1 MAKKKQRRQ
10 PVEFINLPKNND
22 SKNSSITDGYSVI
35 TTELYSSSENTKST
49 HSDYEDE
56 SSDVV
61 SILNENVKKLLADKT
76 ISGPFTPSYHSV
88 SQPSLSRTYDSGYDS
103 ASYDPVSDIISK
115 DGSSPNNNRI
125 TKNSNALQCIS
136 RCLNSS
142 DSHNSFVKAYRK
154 RKGRPTVVSCHSLP
168 PVEIS
173 ASITSPIPQQ
183 TQHPNRLLEM
193 KNRLRSLEVKY
204 KYQKKASVVG
214 PAASTATNSVTRNSK
229 NSSAHIKSSSSQSSK
244 EYEGLLLK
252 ESIMQTIGEIIGINV
267 LLYVFYLIYI
277 LYKSSLSEAMEGD
290 WISLEG

>member
-1 MAKKKQRRQ
+1 MVKKKQRRQ

-22 SKNSSITDGYSVI
+22 SKNGSITDGYSVL
-35 TTELYSSSENTKST
+35 TTELYSTSENTKST
-49 HSDYEDE
+49 HSDADE

-61 SILNENVKKLLADKT
+61 LILNENVKKLLVDKT
-76 ISGPFTPSYHSV
+76 ISDPFTPSYHSV

-115 DGSSPNNNRI
+115 DGSSHNNNRI
-125 TKNSNALQCIS
+125 TKNNNALQRIS

-154 RKGRPTVVSCHSLP
+154 RKGRPTVVSCHSSPL
-168 PVEIS
+168 VDTS
-173 ASITSPIPQQ
+173 ASITVPTPQL

-214 PAASTATNSVTRNSK
+214 SAASSATNSVSRNSK
-229 NSSAHIKSSSSQSSK
+229 NSSAHIKSSSSSLSSK
-244 EYEGLLLK
+244 EYEGVLLK

-267 LLYVFYLIYI
+267 LLYVFYLIYM
-277 LYKSSLSEAMEGD
+277 LYKSSLSKAMEGD
-290 WISLEG
+290 WISLDG